1 MNQES
6 FSIACVNSM
15 NRFLILPTAFVFCLF
30 CSCNKSEEKT
40 EENAATE
47 SNKALVELK
56 KEREELDKTVFA
68 DETKAVQ
75 HEQVFITLWD
85 RLRNEDPLKV
95 LNQFEFKTL
104 IFGNLTP
111 QESPDW
117 GIEGITIGALNG
129 TEKKITREQYQILIN
144 NFYDEGW
151 RLNQSEWH
159 HSKFI
164 PAEKNE
170 PARSIVSCEMHCT
183 SSKEEKRVIIRG
195 KIKVTWSI
203 NEGEYPT
210 PDTID
215 INDLQIITR
224 QGKKIF
230 QEAMNADPKI
240 EAPGRFP
247 RFSPIMVY
255 DLDGDGLNEII
266 AGGCNLIYKNQ
277 GDGKYT
283 KKDFLLNPIVRPA
296 EAGLLAD
303 MNGDGNVDFI
313 GGNSVDGSL
322 LLFLGDKKGFNKAP
336 IKFNIP
342 PLQGLHALS
351 AADID
356 GDNDLDL
363 FVGQWKAPYIGGS
376 MPTPY
381 YDANDGYPDY
391 LLRNDGNNIFTDITD
406 QSGLAKKRDRRTF
419 SASLVDLNFDTHPD
433 LVVVADFS
441 GLDFY
446 INDGKGNFTD
456 KTADFGDEKYAFG
469 MSHTFGDWDG
479 DGIQDLCLVGMSSTT
494 ARRLDGLGITK
505 PGYEKYSL
513 MRAPMTYGNRLYTR
527 DSKGNFTQPK
537 FTASAARSG
546 WSWGCTAT
554 DFDLDGDTDLY
565 VVNGHISGNSAKDYC
580 TRFWC
585 HDLYTGNSKPN
596 TVLDDLFQT
605 ELLSGLGKD
614 FSWNGF
620 EHNAMYL
627 NQSGKDFLN
636 AGFLLGSAF
645 EYDSRSVLATDMD
658 ENGTQ
663 DLIVVEYNAKTMSQR
678 LHIYKNTI
686 DSDNSWIGINLAD
699 NQYTSPVGSVIT
711 ARSQSRN
718 WSKII
723 VNGDGFTSQGPSRA
737 HFGLGKI
744 KELSEIEVVWPNG
757 KKTILKNPKIN
768 QYHQVSIN

>member
-1 MNQES
+1 MS
-6 FSIACVNSM
+6 
-15 NRFLILPTAFVFCLF
+15 RFLILPTAFVFCLF

-47 SNKALVELK
+47 SNKALVQLK

-117 GIEGITIGALNG
+117 GIEGITIEALNG

-164 PAEKNE
+164 PAENNE

-322 LLFLGDKKGFNKAP
+322 LLFLGNKKGFNKAP

-391 LLRNDGNNIFTDITD
+391 LLRNDGNNIFIDITD
-406 QSGLAKKRDRRTF
+406 QSGLAKKRARRTF

-678 LHIYKNTI
+678 LHIYKNTF

-699 NQYTSPVGSVIT
+699 NKYTSPVGSVIT

-757 KKTILKNPKIN
+757 KKTILKNPKTN

>member
-1 MNQES
+1 
-6 FSIACVNSM
+6 M
-15 NRFLILPTAFVFCLF
+15 NRFLILPTAFVICLF
-30 CSCNKSEEKT
+30 CSCIKS

-47 SNKALVELK
+47 SNKALVELQ

-104 IFGNLTP
+104 IFGNLTS

-164 PAEKNE
+164 PAENNE

-203 NEGEYPT
+203 NEGEDPT

-240 EAPGRFP
+240 EAPRRFP

-391 LLRNDGNNIFTDITD
+391 LLRNDGNNIFIDITD

>member
-1 MNQES
+1 
-6 FSIACVNSM
+6 M

-47 SNKALVELK
+47 SNKALVKLK

-117 GIEGITIGALNG
+117 GIEGITIEALNG

-164 PAEKNE
+164 PAENNE

-183 SSKEEKRVIIRG
+183 SSEEEKRVIIRG

-322 LLFLGDKKGFNKAP
+322 LLFLGNKKGFNKAP

-678 LHIYKNTI
+678 LHIYKNTF

-757 KKTILKNPKIN
+757 KKTILKNPKTN

>member
-1 MNQES
+1 
-6 FSIACVNSM
+6 M

-47 SNKALVELK
+47 SNKALVELQ

-144 NFYDEGW
+144 NFHDEGW

-164 PAEKNE
+164 PAENNE

-203 NEGEYPT
+203 NEGEDPT

-381 YDANDGYPDY
+381 YDANDGYSDY
-391 LLRNDGNNIFTDITD
+391 LLRNDGNNIFIDITD

-699 NQYTSPVGSVIT
+699 NQYTSPVGSIIT

>member
-1 MNQES
+1 
-6 FSIACVNSM
+6 M

-47 SNKALVELK
+47 SNKALVELQ

-104 IFGNLTP
+104 IFGNLTS

-164 PAEKNE
+164 PAENNE

-391 LLRNDGNNIFTDITD
+391 LLRNDGNNLFIDITD

>member
-1 MNQES
+1 
-6 FSIACVNSM
+6 M

-47 SNKALVELK
+47 SNKALVELQ

-144 NFYDEGW
+144 NFHDEGW

-164 PAEKNE
+164 PAENNE

-203 NEGEYPT
+203 NEGEDPT
-210 PDTID
+210 PNTID

-240 EAPGRFP
+240 EAPRRFP

-391 LLRNDGNNIFTDITD
+391 LLRNDGNNIFIDITD

>member
-1 MNQES
+1 
-6 FSIACVNSM
+6 M
-15 NRFLILPTAFVFCLF
+15 NRFLILPTAFVICLF
-30 CSCNKSEEKT
+30 CSCIKS

-47 SNKALVELK
+47 SNKALVELQ

-104 IFGNLTP
+104 IFGNLNP

-164 PAEKNE
+164 PAENNE

-203 NEGEYPT
+203 NEGEDPT

-240 EAPGRFP
+240 EAPRRFP

-322 LLFLGDKKGFNKAP
+322 LLFLGDKKGFNEAP

-391 LLRNDGNNIFTDITD
+391 LLRNDGNNIFIDITD

>member
-1 MNQES
+1 
-6 FSIACVNSM
+6 M

-47 SNKALVELK
+47 SNKALVKLQ
-56 KEREELDKTVFA
+56 KEREQLDKTVFA

-164 PAEKNE
+164 PAENNE

-203 NEGEYPT
+203 NEGEDPT

-391 LLRNDGNNIFTDITD
+391 LLRNDGNNIFIDITD

>member
-1 MNQES
+1 
-6 FSIACVNSM
+6 M

-47 SNKALVELK
+47 SNKALVQLK

-95 LNQFEFKTL
+95 LNQFKFKTL

-111 QESPDW
+111 QKSPDW

-164 PAEKNE
+164 PAENNE

-391 LLRNDGNNIFTDITD
+391 LLRNDGNNIFIDITD

>member
-1 MNQES
+1 
-6 FSIACVNSM
+6 M

-47 SNKALVELK
+47 SNKALVELQ

-144 NFYDEGW
+144 NFHGEGW

-164 PAEKNE
+164 PAENNE

-203 NEGEYPT
+203 NEGEDPT

-381 YDANDGYPDY
+381 YDANDGYSDY

>member
-1 MNQES
+1 MS
-6 FSIACVNSM
+6 
-15 NRFLILPTAFVFCLF
+15 RFLILPTAFVFCLF

-164 PAEKNE
+164 PAENNE

-322 LLFLGDKKGFNKAP
+322 LLFLGNKKGFNKAP

-391 LLRNDGNNIFTDITD
+391 LLRNDGNNIFIDITD
-406 QSGLAKKRDRRTF
+406 QSGLAKKRARRTF

-678 LHIYKNTI
+678 LHIYKNTF

>member
-1 MNQES
+1 
-6 FSIACVNSM
+6 M

-47 SNKALVELK
+47 SNKALVELQ

-144 NFYDEGW
+144 NFHDEGW

-164 PAEKNE
+164 PAENNE

-203 NEGEYPT
+203 NEGKDPT

>member
-1 MNQES
+1 
-6 FSIACVNSM
+6 M

-47 SNKALVELK
+47 FNKALVKLQ
-56 KEREELDKTVFA
+56 KEREQLDKTVFA
-68 DETKAVQ
+68 DETQAVQ

-95 LNQFEFKTL
+95 LNQFKFKTL

-117 GIEGITIGALNG
+117 GIEGITIEALNG

-164 PAEKNE
+164 PAENNE

-240 EAPGRFP
+240 EAPRRFP

-768 QYHQVSIN
+768 QYHQVLIN

>member
-1 MNQES
+1 
-6 FSIACVNSM
+6 M
-15 NRFLILPTAFVFCLF
+15 NRFLILPTAFVICLF
-30 CSCNKSEEKT
+30 CSCIKS

-47 SNKALVELK
+47 SNKALVELQ

-68 DETKAVQ
+68 NETKAVQ

-104 IFGNLTP
+104 IFGNLTS

-164 PAEKNE
+164 PAENNE

-203 NEGEYPT
+203 NEGEDPT
-210 PDTID
+210 PNTID

-322 LLFLGDKKGFNKAP
+322 LLFLGDRKGFNKAP

-391 LLRNDGNNIFTDITD
+391 LLRNDGNHIFIDITN

-479 DGIQDLCLVGMSSTT
+479 DDIQDLCLVGMSSTT

-744 KELSEIEVVWPNG
+744 KELSEIQVVWPNG

>member
-1 MNQES
+1 MS
-6 FSIACVNSM
+6 KIY
-15 NRFLILPTAFVFCLF
+15 FLSSAIIICLF
-30 CSCNKSEEKT
+30 CGCNKSEET
-40 EENAATE
+40 ISDIAVTE
-47 SNKALVELK
+47 SNSPIKEIQ
-56 KEREELDKTVFA
+56 KEREKLDKTVFEN
-68 DETKAVQ
+68 ETKAVQ
-75 HEQVFITLWD
+75 HEQVFISLWD
-85 RLRNEDPLKV
+85 QLRNSDPLKV
-95 LNQFEFKTL
+95 LNDFKFKTL
-104 IFGNLTP
+104 ILRDPTP

-117 GIEGITIGALNG
+117 GINGIKIEALKG
-129 TEKKITREQYQILIN
+129 TEKKFTRDQYQKLISQLHQK
-144 NFYDEGW
+144 GW

-164 PAEKNE
+164 PAANNE
-170 PARSIVSCEMHCT
+170 PAGSIISCEMHCA
-183 SSKEEKRVIIRG
+183 SNKEEKRVIIRG
-195 KIKVTWSI
+195 KIKVTWSTG
-203 NEGEYPT
+203 EGEFPT
-210 PDTID
+210 PEI
-215 INDLQIITR
+215 INLSDLQIITR
-224 QGKKIF
+224 KGKKIF
-230 QEAMNADPKI
+230 QEAMNADPKN
-240 EAPGRFP
+240 EAPGRYP

-255 DLDGDGLNEII
+255 DLDGDGLNEIVT
-266 AGGCNLIYKNQ
+266 GGCNLIYKNE
-277 GDGKYT
+277 GEGKYS
-283 KKDFLLNPIVRPA
+283 KKDFLRNPIIRPA

-303 MNGDGNVDFI
+303 LNGDGNVDFI

-391 LLRNDGNNIFTDITD
+391 LLRNDGNNIFIDITD

-663 DLIVVEYNAKTMSQR
+663 DLIVVEYNVKTMSQR

-686 DSDNSWIGINLAD
+686 DSDNSWIGINLED
-699 NQYTSPVGSVIT
+699 NEITSPIGSVIT
-711 ARSQSRN
+711 AKSKSRN

-723 VNGDGFTSQGPSRA
+723 VNGDGFTSQSPSRA

-744 KELSEIEVVWPNG
+744 KEISEIEVVWPNG
-757 KKTILKNPKIN
+757 QKTTISNPKIN
-768 QYHQVSIN
+768 QYHQVSVN

>member
-1 MNQES
+1 
-6 FSIACVNSM
+6 M
-15 NRFLILPTAFVFCLF
+15 NRFLILPTAFVICLF
-30 CSCNKSEEKT
+30 CSCIKS

-47 SNKALVELK
+47 SNKALVELQ

-68 DETKAVQ
+68 NETKAVQ

-104 IFGNLTP
+104 IFGNLNP

-164 PAEKNE
+164 PAENNE

-203 NEGEYPT
+203 NEGEDPT

-391 LLRNDGNNIFTDITD
+391 LLRNDGNNIFIDITD

>member
-1 MNQES
+1 
-6 FSIACVNSM
+6 M

-47 SNKALVELK
+47 SNKALVKLK

-95 LNQFEFKTL
+95 LNQFKFKTL

-111 QESPDW
+111 QKSPDW

-129 TEKKITREQYQILIN
+129 TEKKITREQYQTLIN

-164 PAEKNE
+164 PAENNE

-356 GDNDLDL
+356 GDSDLDL

>member
-1 MNQES
+1 
-6 FSIACVNSM
+6 M

-47 SNKALVELK
+47 SNKALVELQ

-104 IFGNLTP
+104 IFGNLTS

-164 PAEKNE
+164 PAENNE

-203 NEGEYPT
+203 NEGEDPT

-240 EAPGRFP
+240 EAPRRFP

-391 LLRNDGNNIFTDITD
+391 LLRNDGNNIFIDITD

>member
-1 MNQES
+1 
-6 FSIACVNSM
+6 M
-15 NRFLILPTAFVFCLF
+15 NRFLILPTAFVICLF
-30 CSCNKSEEKT
+30 CSCIKS

-47 SNKALVELK
+47 SNKALVELQ

-164 PAEKNE
+164 PAENNE

-210 PDTID
+210 PDTIN

-391 LLRNDGNNIFTDITD
+391 LLRNDGNNIFIDITD

>member
-1 MNQES
+1 
-6 FSIACVNSM
+6 M

-47 SNKALVELK
+47 SNKALVELQ

-144 NFYDEGW
+144 NFHDEGW

-164 PAEKNE
+164 PAENNE

-203 NEGEYPT
+203 NEGEDPT

-391 LLRNDGNNIFTDITD
+391 LLRNDGNNIFIDITD

-699 NQYTSPVGSVIT
+699 NQYTSPVGSIIT

-744 KELSEIEVVWPNG
+744 KELLEIEVVWPNG

>member
-1 MNQES
+1 
-6 FSIACVNSM
+6 M

-47 SNKALVELK
+47 SNKALVKLK

-95 LNQFEFKTL
+95 LNQFKFKTL

-117 GIEGITIGALNG
+117 GIEGITIEALNG
-129 TEKKITREQYQILIN
+129 TEKKITREQYQTLIN

-164 PAEKNE
+164 PAENNE

-391 LLRNDGNNIFTDITD
+391 LLRNDGNNIFIDITD

-768 QYHQVSIN
+768 QYHQVLIN

>member
-1 MNQES
+1 
-6 FSIACVNSM
+6 M

-47 SNKALVELK
+47 SNKALVKLK

-85 RLRNEDPLKV
+85 RLRNEDPIKV
-95 LNQFEFKTL
+95 LNQFKFKTL

-111 QESPDW
+111 QKSPDW

-164 PAEKNE
+164 PAENNE

-203 NEGEYPT
+203 NEGEDPT
-210 PDTID
+210 PDTMD

-322 LLFLGDKKGFNKAP
+322 LLFLGNKKGFNKAP

-391 LLRNDGNNIFTDITD
+391 LLRNDGNNLFIDITD

-678 LHIYKNTI
+678 LHIYKNTF

>member
-1 MNQES
+1 
-6 FSIACVNSM
+6 M

-30 CSCNKSEEKT
+30 CSWNKS

-47 SNKALVELK
+47 SNKALVKLQ
-56 KEREELDKTVFA
+56 KEREQLDKTVFA
-68 DETKAVQ
+68 DETQAVQ

-104 IFGNLTP
+104 IFGNLTS

-151 RLNQSEWH
+151 RLDQSEWH

-164 PAEKNE
+164 PAENNE

-203 NEGEYPT
+203 NEGEDPT
-210 PDTID
+210 PNTID

-240 EAPGRFP
+240 EAPRRFP

-391 LLRNDGNNIFTDITD
+391 LLRNDGNNIFIDITD

>member
-1 MNQES
+1 
-6 FSIACVNSM
+6 M

-47 SNKALVELK
+47 SNKALVQLK

-117 GIEGITIGALNG
+117 GIEGITIEALNG

-164 PAEKNE
+164 PAENNE

-183 SSKEEKRVIIRG
+183 SSEEEKRVIIRG

-391 LLRNDGNNIFTDITD
+391 LLRNDGNNIFIDITD

>member
-1 MNQES
+1 
-6 FSIACVNSM
+6 M

-47 SNKALVELK
+47 SNKALVELQ

-144 NFYDEGW
+144 NFHDEGW

-164 PAEKNE
+164 PAENNE

-203 NEGEYPT
+203 NEGEDPT

-391 LLRNDGNNIFTDITD
+391 LLRNDGNNIFIDITD

-699 NQYTSPVGSVIT
+699 NQYTSPVGSIIT

>member
-1 MNQES
+1 
-6 FSIACVNSM
+6 M

-47 SNKALVELK
+47 SNKALVELQ

-144 NFYDEGW
+144 NFHDEGW

-164 PAEKNE
+164 PAENNE

-203 NEGEYPT
+203 NEGKDPT

-737 HFGLGKI
+737 HFGLGKV

>member
-1 MNQES
+1 MS
-6 FSIACVNSM
+6 KIY
-15 NRFLILPTAFVFCLF
+15 FLSSAIIICLF
-30 CSCNKSEEKT
+30 CGCNKSEET
-40 EENAATE
+40 ISDIAVTE
-47 SNKALVELK
+47 SNSPIKEIQ
-56 KEREELDKTVFA
+56 KEREKLDKTVFEN
-68 DETKAVQ
+68 ETKAVQ
-75 HEQVFITLWD
+75 HEQVFISLWD
-85 RLRNEDPLKV
+85 QLRNSDPLKV
-95 LNQFEFKTL
+95 LNDFKFKTL
-104 IFGNLTP
+104 ILRDPTP

-117 GIEGITIGALNG
+117 GINGIKIEALKG
-129 TEKKITREQYQILIN
+129 TEKKFTRDQYQKLISQLHQK
-144 NFYDEGW
+144 GW

-164 PAEKNE
+164 PAANNE
-170 PARSIVSCEMHCT
+170 PAGSIISCEMHCT
-183 SSKEEKRVIIRG
+183 SNEEEKRVIIRG
-195 KIKVTWSI
+195 KIKVTWSTG
-203 NEGEYPT
+203 EGEFPT
-210 PDTID
+210 PEI
-215 INDLQIITR
+215 INLSDLQIITR
-224 QGKKIF
+224 KGKKIF
-230 QEAMNADPKI
+230 QEAMNADPKN
-240 EAPGRFP
+240 EAPGRYP

-255 DLDGDGLNEII
+255 DLDGDGLNEIVT
-266 AGGCNLIYKNQ
+266 GGCNLIYKNE
-277 GDGKYT
+277 GEGKYS
-283 KKDFLLNPIVRPA
+283 KKDFLRNPIIRPA

-303 MNGDGNVDFI
+303 LNGDGNVDFI

-391 LLRNDGNNIFTDITD
+391 LLRNDGNNIFIDITD

-699 NQYTSPVGSVIT
+699 NQYTSPIGSVIT

>member
-1 MNQES
+1 MS
-6 FSIACVNSM
+6 
-15 NRFLILPTAFVFCLF
+15 RFLILPTAFVFCLF

-47 SNKALVELK
+47 SNKALVQLK

-95 LNQFEFKTL
+95 LNQFKFKTL

-111 QESPDW
+111 QKSPDW

-129 TEKKITREQYQILIN
+129 TEKKITREQYQTLIN

-164 PAEKNE
+164 PAENNE

-391 LLRNDGNNIFTDITD
+391 LLRNDGNNLFIDITD

-699 NQYTSPVGSVIT
+699 NQYTSPIGSVIT

>member
-1 MNQES
+1 
-6 FSIACVNSM
+6 M

-47 SNKALVELK
+47 SNKALVELQ

-95 LNQFEFKTL
+95 LNQFKFKTL

-129 TEKKITREQYQILIN
+129 TEKKITREQYQILID

-164 PAEKNE
+164 PAENNE

-183 SSKEEKRVIIRG
+183 SSEEEKRVIIRG

-203 NEGEYPT
+203 NEGKDPT

-381 YDANDGYPDY
+381 YDANDGYSDY

>member
-1 MNQES
+1 
-6 FSIACVNSM
+6 M

-47 SNKALVELK
+47 SNKALVQLK

-117 GIEGITIGALNG
+117 GIEGITIEALNG
-129 TEKKITREQYQILIN
+129 TEKKITREQYQTLIN

-164 PAEKNE
+164 PAENNE

-322 LLFLGDKKGFNKAP
+322 LLFLGNKKGFNKAP

-391 LLRNDGNNIFTDITD
+391 LLRNDGNNIFIDITD
-406 QSGLAKKRDRRTF
+406 QSGLAKKRARRTF

-757 KKTILKNPKIN
+757 KKTILKNPKTN

>member
-1 MNQES
+1 
-6 FSIACVNSM
+6 
-15 NRFLILPTAFVFCLF
+15 
-30 CSCNKSEEKT
+30 
-40 EENAATE
+40 
-47 SNKALVELK
+47 
-56 KEREELDKTVFA
+56 
-68 DETKAVQ
+68 
-75 HEQVFITLWD
+75 
-85 RLRNEDPLKV
+85 
-95 LNQFEFKTL
+95 
-104 IFGNLTP
+104 
-111 QESPDW
+111 
-117 GIEGITIGALNG
+117 
-129 TEKKITREQYQILIN
+129 
-144 NFYDEGW
+144 
-151 RLNQSEWH
+151 
-159 HSKFI
+159 
-164 PAEKNE
+164 
-170 PARSIVSCEMHCT
+170 
-183 SSKEEKRVIIRG
+183 
-195 KIKVTWSI
+195 
-203 NEGEYPT
+203 
-210 PDTID
+210 
-215 INDLQIITR
+215 
-224 QGKKIF
+224 
-230 QEAMNADPKI
+230 
-240 EAPGRFP
+240 
-247 RFSPIMVY
+247 MVY

-266 AGGCNLIYKNQ
+266 VGGCNLIYKNQ

-283 KKDFLLNPIVRPA
+283 KKDFLLNPIVRPV

-313 GGNSVDGSL
+313 GGLVDGSL

-391 LLRNDGNNIFTDITD
+391 LLRNDGNNIFIDITD

-627 NQSGKDFLN
+627 NQEKI
-636 AGFLLGSAF
+636 F
-645 EYDSRSVLATDMD
+645 ERRISFRVC
-658 ENGTQ
+658 
-663 DLIVVEYNAKTMSQR
+663 
-678 LHIYKNTI
+678 
-686 DSDNSWIGINLAD
+686 
-699 NQYTSPVGSVIT
+699 
-711 ARSQSRN
+711 
-718 WSKII
+718 
-723 VNGDGFTSQGPSRA
+723 F
-737 HFGLGKI
+737 
-744 KELSEIEVVWPNG
+744 
-757 KKTILKNPKIN
+757 
-768 QYHQVSIN
+768 

>member
-1 MNQES
+1 
-6 FSIACVNSM
+6 M
-15 NRFLILPTAFVFCLF
+15 NRFLILPTAFVICLF
-30 CSCNKSEEKT
+30 CSCIKS

-47 SNKALVELK
+47 SNKALVELQ

-144 NFYDEGW
+144 NFHDEGW

-164 PAEKNE
+164 PAENNE

-203 NEGEYPT
+203 NEGEDPT
-210 PDTID
+210 PNTID

-240 EAPGRFP
+240 EAPRRFP

-391 LLRNDGNNIFTDITD
+391 LLRNDGNNIFIDITD

>member
-1 MNQES
+1 
-6 FSIACVNSM
+6 M

-47 SNKALVELK
+47 SNKALVQLK

-95 LNQFEFKTL
+95 LNQFKFKTL

-111 QESPDW
+111 QKSPDW

-164 PAEKNE
+164 PAENNE

-356 GDNDLDL
+356 DDNDLDL

-391 LLRNDGNNIFTDITD
+391 LLRNDGNNIFIDITD

-757 KKTILKNPKIN
+757 KKTIVKNPKIN

>member
-1 MNQES
+1 
-6 FSIACVNSM
+6 M

-30 CSCNKSEEKT
+30 CSWNKS

-47 SNKALVELK
+47 SNKALVKLQ
-56 KEREELDKTVFA
+56 KEREQLDKTVFA

-104 IFGNLTP
+104 IFGNLTS

-164 PAEKNE
+164 PAENNE

-203 NEGEYPT
+203 NEEEDPT

-240 EAPGRFP
+240 EAPRRFP

-391 LLRNDGNNIFTDITD
+391 LLRNDGNNIFIDITD

>member
-1 MNQES
+1 
-6 FSIACVNSM
+6 M

-47 SNKALVELK
+47 SNKALVQLK

-95 LNQFEFKTL
+95 LNQFKFKTL

-111 QESPDW
+111 QKSPDW

-164 PAEKNE
+164 PAENNE

-391 LLRNDGNNIFTDITD
+391 LLRNDGNNLFIDITD

>member
-1 MNQES
+1 
-6 FSIACVNSM
+6 M

-47 SNKALVELK
+47 SNKALVQLK

-117 GIEGITIGALNG
+117 GIEGITIEALNG

-164 PAEKNE
+164 PAENNE

-183 SSKEEKRVIIRG
+183 SSEEEKRVIIRG

-322 LLFLGDKKGFNKAP
+322 LLFLGNKKGFNKAP

-391 LLRNDGNNIFTDITD
+391 LLRNDGNNLFIDITD